1 MSTRLDP
8 MTFAV
13 VRNGLISAANEIYWV
28 FKRTAMLPLLYE
40 FNDFGM
46 SLFDA
51 DVNLVADA
59 PGIPLFVGSLD
70 TCVERSLEKIGGA
83 EQLEPGDVLF
93 TNNPYLMGGQTAD
106 AALTEPIF
114 HEGELIGFGALRAH
128 MGDFGAINAY
138 PCNSTDLYQE
148 GTLFPPLKLYERGEL
163 NETIIKIIEENSRLP
178 AETAGSVLAG
188 VGALRAGSRKVLS
201 IVARYGRETYLA
213 AIEELLDQSER
224 ATRQALADVCDGTY
238 VLEDTLDDNGVERD
252 PITLRCAVT
261 IAGTE
266 MAVELAG
273 SAPEQRGPMNC
284 PWGYTLT
291 ACRFALKRLT
301 TPDLPPSS
309 GGYRPLSV
317 TAPAGSIFD
326 PQPPAP
332 CFISALVAL
341 RLSDMILQALAP
353 ALPDRIPAENG
364 GDIMNFLAYLRHPVS
379 GRLCFFF
386 DLGGLG
392 HGALR
397 DRDGMSSRLHSIQAG
412 SESMPAEILE
422 TRMPVLKRSFEL
434 VTDSGGAGK
443 FRGGLSAAAEFVFE
457 SEGSAVG
464 IVEKSRASPV
474 RGLAGGMSPPFRN
487 SVVMFPDTDRE
498 LRLGKQADIP
508 VAPGDV
514 AIVAPAGGGGH
525 GDPLERAPERVG
537 WDVQNDYVSLEE
549 SEQTY
554 GVVVSDPETGSVD
567 VDATKELRG
576 RLERRP
582 RPLN

>member
-1 MSTRLDP
+1 MSARLDP

-51 DVNLVADA
+51 RVNLVADA

-70 TCVERSLEKIGGA
+70 TCVARSIERIGGA
-83 EQLEPGDVLF
+83 EQLKLGDVLF

-114 HEGELIGFGALRAH
+114 HDGELIGFGALRAH
-128 MGDFGAINAY
+128 MGDFGAINPY
-138 PCNSTDLYQE
+138 PCNSTDLFQE
-148 GTLFPPLKLYERGEL
+148 GTLFPPLKLYERGRL
-163 NETIIKIIEENSRLP
+163 NATIIKIIEENSRLP

-188 VGALRAGSRKVLS
+188 VGALRAGSRKLLS
-201 IVARYGRETYLA
+201 IVERYGRDTYLA
-213 AIEELLDQSER
+213 AIEEMLDQSER
-224 ATRQALADVCDGTY
+224 ATRGALAEIPDGTY
-238 VLEDTLDDNGVERD
+238 VLEDSLDDNGVERE

-261 IAGTE
+261 IDGTE
-266 MAVELAG
+266 MAVDLAG

-301 TPDLPPSS
+301 TPNLPPSS
-309 GGYRPLSV
+309 GGYRPLTV
-317 TAPAGSIFD
+317 TAPPGSIFD

-353 ALPDRIPAENG
+353 ALPERIPAENG
-364 GDIMNFLAYLRHPVS
+364 GDIMNFLAYLRHPLS

-422 TRMPVLKRSFEL
+422 TRMPVLKRRFEL
-434 VTDSGGAGK
+434 VTDSGGAGE

-464 IVEKSRASPV
+464 IVEKSRASEV
-474 RGLAGGMSPPFRN
+474 RGLAGGKSPPFRN
-487 SVVMFPDTDRE
+487 SVVMFPDTDKE
-498 LRLGKQADIP
+498 LRLGKGADIP

-514 AIVAPAGGGGH
+514 AVVTPAGGGGY
-525 GDPLERAPERVG
+525 GDPLERDPARVG
-537 WDVQNDYVSLEE
+537 LDVQNDYVSLEA
-549 SEQTY
+549 SERTY
-554 GVVVSDPETGSVD
+554 GVVVSDPELGRID
-567 VDATKELRG
+567 LEATQLLRR
-576 RLERRP
+576 RLARP
-582 RPLN
+582 